1 MTKTILAIDDSPS
14 VRMMVQM
21 TLSGAGYTVVLATD
35 GEDGLQKAVAN
46 RPDAVLTDQNM
57 PRLDGLGFIR
67 RFRQSP
73 QSAGVPVVFISTES
87 DPAVLQQAREA
98 GATGWIVKPFDQAK
112 LLSVV
117 AKLVKG

>member
-21 TLSGAGYTVVLATD
+21 TLTSAGYSVVLAGD
-35 GEDGLQKAVAN
+35 GEEGLQKALAH

-57 PRLDGLGFIR
+57 PRLDGIGFIR
-67 RFRQSP
+67 KFRQSQ
-73 QSAGVPVVFISTES
+73 QSTGVPVVFISTES
-87 DPAVLQQAREA
+87 SPATMQQARDA

-117 AKLVKG
+117 SKLVKA

>member
-21 TLSGAGYTVVLATD
+21 TLTGAGYSVVLAGD
-35 GEDGLQKAVAN
+35 GEEGLQKALAH

-57 PRLDGLGFIR
+57 PKLDGIGFIR
-67 RFRQSP
+67 KFRQAQ

-87 DPAVLQQAREA
+87 SPATMQQARDA

-117 AKLVKG
+117 SKLVKA

>member
-21 TLSGAGYTVVLATD
+21 TLSGAGYAVVLAVD
-35 GEDGLQKAVAN
+35 GEDGLEKALTH

-57 PRLDGLGFIR
+57 PRLHGLWFIR
-67 RFRQSP
+67 KFRQSSV
-73 QSAGVPVVFISTES
+73 SAGVPVVFISTES
-87 DPAVLQQAREA
+87 SSGIVQQARDA

-117 AKLVKG
+117 SKLVKA

>member
-21 TLSGAGYTVVLATD
+21 TLSGAGYTVVLAVD
-35 GEDGLQKAVAN
+35 GEDGLEKALAH

-67 RFRQSP
+67 KFRQSP
-73 QSAGVPVVFISTES
+73 VSAGVPVVFISTES
-87 DPAVLQQAREA
+87 SSNIVQQARDA
-98 GATGWIVKPFDQAK
+98 GATGWIVKPFDQTK

-117 AKLVKG
+117 SKLVKA

>member
-21 TLSGAGYTVVLATD
+21 TLTGAGYSVVLAGD
-35 GEDGLQKAVAN
+35 GEEGLEKALAH

-57 PRLDGLGFIR
+57 PRLDGIGFIR
-67 RFRQSP
+67 KFRQAQ

-87 DPAVLQQAREA
+87 SPATMQQARDA

-117 AKLVKG
+117 GKLVKA

>member
-21 TLSGAGYTVVLATD
+21 TLSGAGYTVVLAVD
-35 GEDGLQKAVAN
+35 GEDGLQKAAEH

-57 PRLDGLGFIR
+57 PRLDGIGSIR

-73 QSAGVPVVFISTES
+73 ASAGVPVVFISTES
-87 DPAVLQQAREA
+87 SQGVVQQARDA

-117 AKLVKG
+117 SKLVRA

>member
-21 TLSGAGYTVVLATD
+21 TLTGAGYTVVLAVD
-35 GEDGLQKAVAN
+35 GQDGLEKALSQ

-67 RFRQSP
+67 KFRQSSV
-73 QSAGVPVVFISTES
+73 SAGVPVVFISTES
-87 DPAVLQQAREA
+87 SQDIVQQARDA

-117 AKLVKG
+117 SKLVKA

>member
-21 TLSGAGYTVVLATD
+21 TLSGAGYSVVLAVD
-35 GEDGLQKAVAN
+35 GEDGLEKAQAH

-67 RFRQSP
+67 KFRQTPASV
-73 QSAGVPVVFISTES
+73 GVPVVFISTES
-87 DPAVLQQAREA
+87 SSGIVQQAREA

-117 AKLVKG
+117 GKLVKA

>member
-21 TLSGAGYTVVLATD
+21 TLSGAGYSVVLAND
-35 GEDGLQKAVAN
+35 GEDGFEKALSH
-46 RPDAVLTDQNM
+46 RPHAVLTDQNM

-67 RFRQSP
+67 KFRQTP

-87 DPAVLQQAREA
+87 NPAVLQQARDA

-117 AKLVKG
+117 GKLVKT

>member
-21 TLSGAGYTVVLATD
+21 TLTSAGYSVVLAGD
-35 GEDGLQKAVAN
+35 GEEGLQKALAHK
-46 RPDAVLTDQNM
+46 PDAVLTDQNM
-57 PRLDGLGFIR
+57 PRLDGIGFIR
-67 RFRQSP
+67 RFRQSQ
-73 QSAGVPVVFISTES
+73 QSAGIPVVFISTES
-87 DPAVLQQAREA
+87 SPATMQQARDA

-117 AKLVKG
+117 NKLVKA

>member
-21 TLSGAGYTVVLATD
+21 TLTGAGYSVVLAGD
-35 GEDGLQKAVAN
+35 GEEGLEKALTH

-57 PRLDGLGFIR
+57 PRLDGIGFIR
-67 RFRQSP
+67 KFRQAQ

-87 DPAVLQQAREA
+87 SPATMQQARDA

-117 AKLVKG
+117 SKLVKA